1 MKAYLWKS
9 CAQKDSRSR
18 RARDEKGEAAH
29 LFGISLSSVKRYA
42 RAWSTYVVNLGQGQP
57 TCRDDEGC
65 APPPDRSPPK
75 CNNPPMARPRQQIA
89 ETALETA
96 TSPDRGASS
105 FLWCHTQTE
114 RRVWVSHPQV
124 AP

>member
-65 APPPDRSPPK
+65 APPPDRSPPSVIT
-75 CNNPPMARPRQQIA
+75 RP
-89 ETALETA
+89 
-96 TSPDRGASS
+96 
-105 FLWCHTQTE
+105 WHV
-114 RRVWVSHPQV
+114 RVNSLPKLPEEVQLLLL
-124 AP
+124 